1 MPNKICTRESK
12 VNEKSPNKKSDEE
25 ENKPIPFIKP
35 PLPTGIDLR
44 EVNWQVL
51 SVNTNAWFALNT
63 ENYLSLSKNMVD
75 IAEYIQKLRVVTQ
88 QYSTNHSKMFPNK
101 TND

>member
-1 MPNKICTRESK
+1 MSK
-12 VNEKSPNKKSDEE
+12 FFLLFLIILAGCASPRIALQ
-25 ENKPIPFIKP
+25 NKPIPFVKP
-35 PLPTGIDLR
+35 PLPAGVNLR

-75 IAEYIQKLRVVTQ
+75 IAEYIQKLRLVTE
-88 QYSTNHSKMFPNK
+88 QYSTNHSKMFLNK